1 MKRKIA
7 LVLAAVVA
15 VASLVGCNGNKKP
28 LSNNSSESQLSSND
42 NSSASQESSSSTS
55 EESNSSKPETV
66 VPEVTFT
73 QEDIENSKKW
83 LTITPSDNFVVGCS
97 VEATKIVIPDHVV
110 GIGEL
115 TFKGLNN
122 LKAVK
127 IPNSVTEIGSMAFCE
142 CTGLTSIEIP
152 DSVTTIYY
160 NAFKDCIGL
169 TSVAIPDSVTKIS
182 ENAFEG
188 CENISVT
195 YKGKTYDYAHIE
207 ELYTD

>member
-7 LVLAAVVA
+7 FVLAAVVA
-15 VASLVGCNGNKKP
+15 AVLLVGCSDNKEP
-28 LSNNSSESQLSSND
+28 LND
-42 NSSASQESSSSTS
+42 NSSKSQFSANDNSSTS
-55 EESNSSKPETV
+55 LASSSSKPETV

-83 LTITPSDNFVVGCS
+83 LTITPSDNFIVGCS
-97 VEATKIVIPDHVV
+97 VEATKVVIPDYVV

-115 TFKGLNN
+115 AFKGRDN

-127 IPNSVTEIGSMAFCE
+127 IPNTVTEIGFMAFCE
-142 CTGLTSIEIP
+142 CTGLTSVTIP
-152 DSVTTIYY
+152 NKVTTIYY

-169 TSVAIPDSVTKIS
+169 TSVTIPDNVTKIS
-182 ENAFEG
+182 ENTFEG

-195 YKGKTYDYAHIE
+195 YKGKTYNYAHIE
-207 ELYTD
+207 DLYEAANG